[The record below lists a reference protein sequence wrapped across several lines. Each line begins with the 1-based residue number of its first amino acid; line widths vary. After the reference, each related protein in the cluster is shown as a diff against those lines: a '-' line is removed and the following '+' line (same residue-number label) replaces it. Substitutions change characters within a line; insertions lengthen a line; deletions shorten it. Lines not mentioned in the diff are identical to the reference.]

1 MNVDLVILLIARWGD
16 FQWQNIL
23 KAQRCQLTYEA
34 NTQKNAERETRKWH
48 KAVPQKY
55 ISRCVGKIKK
65 MQLWKS
71 VKTRWE
77 HIRGLSHLSSPHDTT
92 RCSAT
97 HDSAVLAWTS
107 LADRNVCVA
116 ACAQVPVCVRLPLM
130 LPQGLSKSAR
140 WIMCSLCVMCAACL
154 SSFVHNSKNTR
165 KSRRHVFVCSIMNIL
180 AEKAYAHLKHVAYES
195 CKKSAQQRFHCH
207 FEFWIIKLELG

>member
-140 WIMCSLCVMCAACL
+140 WIMCSFCVSCVQLVYLHLCTTVKIPGNHVDVCLCVVLWTFLQKKRMHIWSMWHVSLA
-154 SSFVHNSKNTR
+154 
-165 KSRRHVFVCSIMNIL
+165 KSLLNKGFIAIL
-180 AEKAYAHLKHVAYES
+180 N
-195 CKKSAQQRFHCH
+195 
-207 FEFWIIKLELG
+207 FEL